1 MKQRIMTCF
10 VILILIAGL
19 SLLLYPS
26 ISNYINKVR
35 HRRAVF
41 DYTSEVETLS
51 DEQYRQILEA
61 AMAYNTALA
70 ENPVSFMGMS
80 DQQRLDYESQLDIT
94 GTGIM
99 GYITIEKADISLP
112 IYHGT
117 SEAVLQVG
125 VGHIEGSSL
134 PVGGES
140 AHCLLSGHRG
150 LPSAMLFTNID
161 KLDRGDTF
169 ALHVLEETFVYEVDD
184 IRVVEPQDVS
194 ALGIYPGKDY
204 CTLITCTPYGINSHR
219 LLVRGVRRPLSP
231 IDERMELQSGAKR
244 VNILFVIAAV
254 EVPVLVITLIVMS
267 VSRRRRLSKTTNSEV
282 SE

>member
-51 DEQYRQILEA
+51 DEQYRRILEA
-61 AMAYNTALA
+61 AMAYNAALA

-99 GYITIEKADISLP
+99 GYITIEKSDISLP

-134 PVGGES
+134 PVGGQS

-161 KLDRGDTF
+161 KLERGDTF

-194 ALGIYPGKDY
+194 SLGIYPGKDY

-219 LLVRGVRRPLSP
+219 LLVRGVRKPLSP
-231 IDERMELQSGAKR
+231 MDERMELQSGARR
-244 VNILFVIAAV
+244 VNILLVIAVV
-254 EVPVLVITLIVMS
+254 EVPVLVITLMVMAI
-267 VSRRRRLSKTTNSEV
+267 SRRRRLSKTTNSEV

>member
-51 DEQYRQILEA
+51 NEQYRQILEA
-61 AMAYNTALA
+61 AKAYNAALA
-70 ENPVSFMGMS
+70 ENPVSFMRMS

-99 GYITIEKADISLP
+99 GYITIEKVDISLP

-117 SEAVLQVG
+117 SEAVLKEG
-125 VGHIEGSSL
+125 VGHIGGSSL

-194 ALGIYPGKDY
+194 ALRIYPGKDY

-219 LLVRGVRRPLSP
+219 LIVRGVRKPISP
-231 IDERMELQSGAKR
+231 MDERMELQSGAKR
-244 VNILFVIAAV
+244 VNILLVIAAV
-254 EVPVLVITLIVMS
+254 EVPVLVITLLVMA